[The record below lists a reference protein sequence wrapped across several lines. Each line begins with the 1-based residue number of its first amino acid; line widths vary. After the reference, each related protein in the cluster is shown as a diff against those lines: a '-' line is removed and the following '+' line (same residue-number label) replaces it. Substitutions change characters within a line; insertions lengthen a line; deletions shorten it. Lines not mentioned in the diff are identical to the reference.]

1 MLIGLILSW
10 WHTNNRWKCNVGL
23 NKETLGKKR
32 ERKTSM
38 RFGID
43 KNMEKQIMFFQSA
56 SSGKNN
62 VRKISQ
68 TKDKNRKAKHFTEKR
83 KSNKATY
90 KFY

>member
-1 MLIGLILSW
+1 
-10 WHTNNRWKCNVGL
+10 
-23 NKETLGKKR
+23 
-32 ERKTSM
+32 M